1 MAEKVG
7 LYRVTFDV
15 GNVGEPGAPILHVE
29 ALVYAPTGRIT
40 GTASITQAIAPPGG
54 DIEIYDLRGEIRYL
68 GYGTPAKRLVALSGH
83 CSPEPINPILEPF
96 SASLEIGEDDWKGE
110 GSFKYGTTEISD
122 VPVTPK
128 PCE

>member
-1 MAEKVG
+1 MAEKAG

-15 GNVGEPGAPILHVE
+15 GNEGEPGAPILHVQ

-54 DIEIYDLRGEIRYL
+54 NIEIHDLRGEIREL
-68 GYGTPAKRLVALSGH
+68 GYGTPAKRLVALSGFF
-83 CSPEPINPILEPF
+83 SPDPLTPILESF
-96 SASLEIGEDDWKGE
+96 SASLEIEQDEWKGE
-110 GSFKYGTTEISD
+110 GSFKYGTQEVNG

-128 PCE
+128 PCD